1 MKFVTTL
8 MAGALFAVSSIAASA
23 ATLDIDLGDATMG
36 AAGAG
41 TATPRELDYIGFSLD
56 TPEGYFLAEID
67 ITFFSNVGSNLD
79 ETFGLYSD
87 GILIARTSNFP
98 LNRSGQ
104 GAVLSFDS
112 LPLENAL
119 GNGDYVLAFGGAKSN
134 FTTNL
139 SEATSSANFGDG
151 SYTVSIDTRL
161 APVPLPAGGLLV
173 ISGLGAL
180 AVARRKKRLS

>member
-8 MAGALFAVSSIAASA
+8 LAGAALAVSAMAASA
-23 ATLDIDLGDATMG
+23 ATLDTDLGDATNG
-36 AAGAG
+36 ANGSG
-41 TATPRELDYIGFSLD
+41 TATVRSLDFIGFSLD
-56 TPEGYFLAEID
+56 TPEGFFLAEID
-67 ITFFSNVGSNLD
+67 ISFFSNVGSNLD

-87 GILIARTSNFP
+87 GVLIARTPNFP

-119 GNGDYVLAFGGAKSN
+119 DNGDYVLAFGGAKSN
-134 FTTNL
+134 FTPNL
-139 SEATSSANFGDG
+139 ADATSSANFRDG

-173 ISGLGAL
+173 LSGLGAF
-180 AVARRKKRLS
+180 AVARRKKRTA